1 MELRAVRYSDY
12 EELKRWWDYWKFPT
26 PAISALPK
34 YDEEITT
41 GLMVYNG
48 DLNIC
53 AGYLYETNSALCWVE
68 FIVANPNSNKE
79 DRGECLDKLIQEFT
93 IEAQSLGFGAIF
105 ASIKHPSLLNRYIK
119 AGYTLGT
126 TNTNELIKIL

>member
-1 MELRAVRYSDY
+1 MELRAVKYSDY
-12 EELKRWWDYWKFPT
+12 EQLKGWWDYWKFPA

-34 YDEEITT
+34 YDDEITT

-48 DLNIC
+48 GLNIC
-53 AGYLYETNSALCWVE
+53 AGFLYETNSALCWVE
-68 FIVANPNSNKE
+68 FIVANPESKKE
-79 DRGECLDKLIQEFT
+79 ERSEALSLLINEFT
-93 IEAQSLGFGAIF
+93 DEAKKLGFGAIF
-105 ASIKHPSLLNRYIK
+105 ASIKHPSLLNKYIE